1 MTTLDESTPISTRP
15 GLLRIRANNRL
26 YLLEDRASEVT
37 TDLNAGA
44 WRGVLTF
51 AFYSAIPDHAT
62 CQRMVEALFRSGF
75 DGRIVGKPL
84 LLHAVRIQHFTR
96 AEAESE
102 DGAAGL
108 VRIEYTALRT
118 ATTATARETVEGFE
132 IVDAVQ
138 R

>member
-1 MTTLDESTPISTRP
+1 MTTLDETTPLITRP

-51 AFYSAIPDHAT
+51 AIYSALPDYAT
-62 CQRMVEALFRSGF
+62 FQRLIEALFRSGF

>member
-1 MTTLDESTPISTRP
+1 MTTLEQSTPAATRP
-15 GLLRIRANNRL
+15 GLIRIRANGRL

-37 TDLNAGA
+37 TDMNAGA
-44 WRGVLTF
+44 WRGVLVF
-51 AFYSAIPDHAT
+51 AVYSALPDNAT
-62 CQRMVEALFRSGF
+62 FQRLIEALFRSGF

-96 AEAESE
+96 TEADAE

-118 ATTATARETVEGFE
+118 ATSATARETVEGFE